1 MDINELSDF
10 QTDAM
15 KEIGNIGMGNATT
28 SLSKITG
35 KKVQLNLSSIQ
46 KLNPSAIIQN
56 LPDSI
61 TMTCVMHTIKGD
73 IQGVILNLFEI
84 SNAMVLTNLLLS
96 DTEYDTDPL
105 MNESALNEISNI
117 LTGSY
122 LTAISNFLQL
132 DGLHSTPQTV
142 LGSMEDILNTTS
154 KQIMHDI
161 ENMPNLETMFMI
173 QSVDHESGL
182 NTLYGDVFFLI
193 EPESLNKLVETVEN
207 MVT

>member
-1 MDINELSDF
+1 MNINELSNL
-10 QTDAM
+10 QIDAM

-28 SLSKITG
+28 SLSELTG
-35 KKVQLNLSSIQ
+35 KRVQLNLSSIQ

-56 LPDSI
+56 LPESI
-61 TMTCVMHTIKGD
+61 TMTCIMHTIKGD

-96 DTEYDTDPL
+96 ETEYEYDPE

-122 LTAISNFLQL
+122 LTSISSFLQVN
-132 DGLHSTPQTV
+132 GLHSVPQTV
-142 LGSMEDILNTTS
+142 TGSMEDILDTAS
-154 KQIMHDI
+154 REMGHDI

-173 QSVDHESGL
+173 QSVGHESGL

-193 EPESLNKLVETVEN
+193 EPESLDKLIETVDN
-207 MVT
+207 MMT